1 MNDIPEHSR
10 SHEIP
15 VSSFTADQQ
24 ATVVSSAFPYL
35 EITNHEQ
42 ILRFSLEGES
52 CRFGRDRSWSDL
64 EVPDTGW
71 EVLSRRQAILVRE
84 GESYRIYDGD
94 REEVSR
100 NGIFLNHSRIDTQQ
114 GLLLKHGTQLEIGQ
128 NPRNQIILKYF
139 NPLESSSGTPL
150 QQRLDLRR
158 LREFPVELGREPDRS
173 RYASSMQLDS
183 PVVSRRHATIFIN
196 PNGRFTLQDH
206 STNGTF
212 INDRRVERFAPLEEG
227 DRIRIGPFTL
237 VYERGCLELADRGN
251 QIRIDAAHL
260 VRQVKNKQGRLHT
273 ILDDVS
279 LSIEPGQLVAL
290 VGGSGAGKSTL
301 MKTLLGI
308 EPTTSGTVFLNGDDL
323 RRNFDLYRTQIGYV
337 PQDDIVHAD
346 LTVEEVL
353 TYACKLRLPPDTNI
367 STIVDRTLEQ
377 IKLKHVRHT
386 FIRDLSGGQR
396 KRVSIGVE
404 LLADPKLFFLDEPTS
419 GLDPGLDKEMM
430 KLLRELADQ
439 GRTIILVTHATA
451 NLEVCNRIAFL
462 GRGGRL
468 CYFGPPREALDFF
481 EMPAADFKYF
491 ADIYLKLDRG
501 HDKYDVQANVHQ
513 WGDKFQNSTAYQT
526 YIEPTI
532 SQHSGTKQL
541 PPPSRPYRSRKHKVG
556 SSPWQQTLLLS
567 QRYWQLV
574 IRDRV
579 SLLLALLT
587 GPIGIMLTRLATQGK
602 NPLSQLDPAEA
613 MQASLALRTVFVF
626 SCIAIWVGISCSAQ
640 EIVKEAAVYS
650 RERLINLGLIPYL
663 SSKLLV
669 RSGIAIG
676 QTLLFAIA
684 IFIGFNSPEAK
695 LLPWTI
701 GLIITN
707 FLMLLSS
714 ICLGLLLSSIVKNEN
729 QANNALPL
737 IMIPQ
742 IIFSGVLFDLDTWVK
757 KVSWF
762 MLSRW
767 SVGAYGTL
775 ADVNAMIPAP
785 IAIPSQAS
793 IPQPI
798 ATNAIYDPTW
808 HNLGLSWGVLCLS
821 GIGYLC
827 ITFYRQKRKDLL

>member
-1 MNDIPEHSR
+1 M
-10 SHEIP
+10 
-15 VSSFTADQQ
+15 TDQQ

-35 EITNHEQ
+35 EITNQDQ

-52 CRFGRDRSWSDL
+52 YRFGRERSWSDL
-64 EVPDTGW
+64 EVPDRGW
-71 EVLSRRQAILVRE
+71 EVLSRRQAMLLRE
-84 GESYRIYDGD
+84 GEGYRIYDGD
-94 REEVSR
+94 REQVSR
-100 NGIFLNHSRIDTQQ
+100 NGIFLNHSRIDPQQ
-114 GLLLKHGTQLEIGQ
+114 GFLLKHGVQLEIGQ

-139 NPLESSSGTPL
+139 NPSESSRRTPPP
-150 QQRLDLRR
+150 QRLDLRR

-173 RYASSMQLDS
+173 RYASMRLDS

-212 INDRRVERFAPLEEG
+212 INGQRVQRFASLEEG

-237 VYERGCLELADRGN
+237 VYEQGCLELADQGD

-260 VRQVKNKQGRLHT
+260 VRQVKDKQGRLRT

-353 TYACKLRLPPDTNI
+353 TYACQLRLPPDTNI
-367 STIVDRTLEQ
+367 SSIVGLTLEQ
-377 IKLKHVRHT
+377 IKLEHVRHT

-451 NLEVCNRIAFL
+451 NLEVCNRIVFM

-468 CYFGPPREALDFF
+468 CYFGPPPEALEFF
-481 EMPAADFKYF
+481 EMPAVDFKYF
-491 ADIYLKLDRG
+491 ADIYLKLDQGR
-501 HDKYDVQANVHQ
+501 DQDDVQAIVHQ
-513 WGDKFQNSTAYQT
+513 WGDKFQNSAAYQT
-526 YIEPTI
+526 YIEPTVN
-532 SQHSGTKQL
+532 QHSNARQL
-541 PPPSRPYRSRKHKVG
+541 PPRSRRRSQRYKVG

-567 QRYWQLV
+567 HRYWQLV
-574 IRDRV
+574 MRDRP

-587 GPIGIMLTRLATQGK
+587 GPIGIILVRLATQGK
-602 NPLSQLDPAEA
+602 APLSQLDPAA
-613 MQASLALRTVFVF
+613 VMQASLALRTVFVF
-626 SCIAIWVGISCSAQ
+626 SCVAIWVGISCAAQ
-640 EIVKEAAVYS
+640 EIVKEAAIYS
-650 RERLINLGLIPYL
+650 RERLINLGLVPYL

-676 QTLLFAIA
+676 QTLLLVIA
-684 IFIGFNSPEAK
+684 ILIGFKSPEAQ

-701 GLIITN
+701 SLTISN
-707 FLMLLSS
+707 FLTLLSS
-714 ICLGLLLSSIVKNEN
+714 ICLGFLLSSIVKNEN

-742 IIFSGVLFDLDTWVK
+742 IIFSGVLFDLDGWVK
-757 KVSWF
+757 QVSWL

-767 SVGAYGTL
+767 SVGAYGAL
-775 ADVNAMIPAP
+775 VDVNAMIPPPITIPGQAP
-785 IAIPSQAS
+785 L
-793 IPQPI
+793 PQPI
-798 ATNAIYDPTW
+798 ATNTIYDPTW
-808 HNLGLSWGVLCLS
+808 HNVGLAWGILWLS
-821 GIGYLC
+821 GIAYLG
-827 ITFYRQKRKDLL
+827 ITFYLQKRKDLL